1 MKQHFHPARTFVL
14 AFLALTALGTALL
27 MLPMM
32 TTLPSGLSL
41 LSAGFTAV
49 SATCLV
55 GLTVVNTAT
64 ELTLAGQVVVVLL
77 VQAGG
82 LMILTFA
89 LSAFDKQ
96 ATVTQIF
103 RQVVRLTLLV
113 EAVATLVIFYSWGG
127 YPFDSLA
134 QRLFFSIFYAI
145 SAFCNAGFGLF
156 ADNLHGPIIRQMYVL
171 HLALLATWI
180 VGGIGFRTLHDF
192 SIPKLRER
200 LANPALDW
208 THHTKISLYVSAGLL
223 TLGTLSFYTLEQSH
237 TLAEANLT
245 EGLIASVFQSAT
257 ARTAGFTTVDFSQV
271 TGATLL
277 LWMLLM
283 FVGGERG
290 STAGGVKIATV
301 YSAAA
306 TLFSGKKT
314 AKARSSWSIIG
325 YAIGIDFLGTV
336 MLYFFETD
344 RTLLPLAF
352 EQVSA
357 FASVGL
363 STGITH
369 SLTSASQFV
378 LIVSMLLGRI
388 GVLLMIHQAAK
399 NHLK

>member
-1 MKQHFHPARTFVL
+1 MKQCFHPTRTLVL
-14 AFLALTALGTALL
+14 AFLALIALGTALL

-32 TTLPSGLSL
+32 TTLPHRLPL
-41 LSAGFTAV
+41 LSAGFMAV

-64 ELTLAGQVVVVLL
+64 ELTLAGQVVLLLL
-77 VQAGG
+77 VQVGA
-82 LMILTFA
+82 LVILTFA
-89 LSAFDKQ
+89 LSAFNEQ
-96 ATVTQIF
+96 ATLAQTLGP
-103 RQVVRLTLLV
+103 VVRLTLLV

-134 QRLFFSIFYAI
+134 QRLFFSVFYAI

-208 THHTKISLYVSAGLL
+208 THHTKVSLYVSAGLL
-223 TLGTLSFYTLEQSH
+223 GLGTLIFYTLEQSH

-277 LWMLLM
+277 WWMLLM
-283 FVGGERG
+283 FIGGERG

-301 YSAAA
+301 YSAMA
-306 TLFSGKKT
+306 LFSRKKT
-314 AKARSSWSIIG
+314 AARSAWMIIG
-325 YAIGIDFLGTV
+325 YAVGVNLVGIGV
-336 MLYFFETD
+336 LYFLETD
-344 RTLLPLAF
+344 QALLSLAF

-357 FASVGL
+357 VGSVGL
-363 STGITH
+363 STGITR
-369 SLTSASQFV
+369 SLGGASQFT
-378 LIVSMLLGRI
+378 LMVSMLAGRI
-388 GVLLMIHQAAK
+388 GVLLMIHQVVK
-399 NHLK
+399 SRLV